1 MITEIPLNEQQRAR
15 LSERPTVCVFCNQ
28 PVSADDRKKNDV
40 MLHSGGDDRARLC
53 HITCANQN
61 RRPKISL
68 TALEDD
74 DLPF

>member
-1 MITEIPLNEQQRAR
+1 MITEIPLTAQQRAR

-28 PVSADDRKKNDV
+28 PVSPDDHKNNNV

-53 HITCANQN
+53 HITCAKEN
-61 RRPKISL
+61 RQPKISL
-68 TALEDD
+68 TALEND